1 MMRET
6 KNMVLSD
13 TLKEV
18 LTKEGVVAIVSWY
31 KKEPHITNT
40 WNTYITVVDENTF
53 LIPAGVMKTLEK
65 NVQKNKN
72 VKISI
77 GSREVVGFNK
87 YQGTGFLLEGEASF
101 SYDEAYVKMLKKK
114 YPWLTRV
121 LVIEITTYKQLL

>member
-1 MMRET
+1 
-6 KNMVLSD
+6 MVLSD

-18 LTKEGVVAIVSWY
+18 LTKEGVVAIVSWC

-87 YQGTGFLLEGEASF
+87 YQGTGFLLTGEASF
-101 SYDEAYVKMLKKK
+101 SYDETYVKMLEKK

-121 LVIEITTYKQLL
+121 LVIKITTYKQLL

>member
-1 MMRET
+1 
-6 KNMVLSD
+6 MVLSD
-13 TLKEV
+13 TLLEV
-18 LTKEGVVAIVSWY
+18 LKHEGVVAIVSIN

-40 WNTYITVVDENTF
+40 WNTYIRVINEDTF

-65 NVQKNKN
+65 NIKKCNK

-77 GSREVVGFNK
+77 GSREVKGLND

-101 SYDEAYVKMLKKK
+101 SYDEEYVKILIDD

-121 LVIEITTYKQLL
+121 LVVKINNCKQLL